1 MRFLLRLFLVLC
13 VLAIAGGTFLALDGH
28 RRFTGPGPLADKLV
42 LVVPKGAGLD
52 AIARKLE
59 AAGVVHDRYSFMIGT
74 KLRKVVL
81 KAGEYEFPPA
91 ISGEEVMTMIGEGR
105 TLKHRL
111 TIAEGLTV
119 KQIIVEVEQADF
131 LSGRVTKLPPEGWL
145 LPETWVLSR
154 DDDRGE
160 LVARMEKSM
169 RQTLDELWAK
179 RAADLPLKSP
189 EEALILASVVER
201 ETGIAAERP
210 MVAGVFVN
218 RLRLGMRLQSDPT
231 VIYGLSEGLGVM
243 DRPLTR
249 ADLER
254 PHAWNTYVIDRLP
267 KTPIANPGRASLE
280 AVLNPAKT
288 DALYFVAD
296 GSGGHRFAKSLD
308 EHNANVS
315 NWRRVE
321 KDRKGK

>member
-1 MRFLLRLFLVLC
+1 MRFLFRLFLVLC
-13 VLAIAGGTFLALDGH
+13 VLALAGGTFLALDGH
-28 RRFTGPGPLADKLV
+28 RRFTGPGPLSAPLV

-52 AIARKLE
+52 SIARRLE
-59 AAGVVHDRYSFMIGT
+59 TAGVVHDRYSFMIGT
-74 KLRKVVL
+74 KLRQAVL
-81 KAGEYEFPPA
+81 KAGEYEFPAA
-91 ISGEEVMTMIGEGR
+91 ISGEEVMRMIAEGR

-119 KQIIVEVEQADF
+119 RQILAEVEQADF
-131 LSGRVTKLPPEGWL
+131 LSGSVSKLPAEGWL

-160 LVARMEKSM
+160 LVARMEKAM
-169 RQTLDELWAK
+169 RQILDELWAR
-179 RAADLPLKSP
+179 RAPDLPLKSP
-189 EEALILASVVER
+189 EEALVLASVVER
-201 ETGIAAERP
+201 ETGVASERP

-231 VIYGLSEGLGVM
+231 VIYGLSDGMGVL
-243 DRPLTR
+243 DRPLSR
-249 ADLER
+249 ADLEK

-280 AVLNPAKT
+280 AVLNPART

-308 EHNANVS
+308 EHNANVA